1 MPEEGAPIDPAVIKE
16 KDAEIAAL
24 QEKLAAESKLLT
36 EMKDRYLR
44 SLADGEN
51 VRNRAKRELE
61 DSKVF
66 SIQSFAKVTLQTNL
80 LSI

>member
-1 MPEEGAPIDPAVIKE
+1 MPIDPAVLKE
-16 KDAEIAAL
+16 KDEQIAAL

-66 SIQSFAKVTLQTNL
+66 SIQSFAKVTINMVTL
-80 LSI
+80 I

>member
-1 MPEEGAPIDPAVIKE
+1 MPEEGAPIDPAVLKE
-16 KDAEIAAL
+16 KDEQIAAL

-66 SIQSFAKVTLQTNL
+66 SIQSFAKVTINMVTL
-80 LSI
+80 I